1 MALINGWTARQ
12 AAGPGLVA
20 GCMAVILWPI
30 FAIFQG
36 YTRYPFGAALAVAS
50 FCGLSILVLTVIDL
64 RNRRRGL
71 KVRPIRAFDVIL
83 GLALALPSSLELWA
97 LIR

>member
-1 MALINGWTARQ
+1 MAIFNRWTARQ

-20 GCMAVILWPI
+20 GCIAMALWPV

-36 YTRYPFGAALAVAS
+36 YVRYPFGAALAVAS
-50 FCGLSILVLTVIDL
+50 FCGMTILVLTVVDL

-71 KVRPIRAFDVIL
+71 RVRPIRAFDVIL
-83 GLALALPSSLELWA
+83 GLVLAVPCGYELWA
-97 LIR
+97 LLN